1 MEGSVYV
8 LTNPAMPNMVKIGK
22 TTRNVEL
29 RLADL
34 YSTGV
39 PLSFECE
46 YAAKV
51 KDVDKTEKAFH
62 TAFSPNR
69 VNPKREFFNI
79 DPEQAIAV
87 LELMAIEDVTPTVQK
102 EAESVDVEANISSE
116 KFKQKHRPNMNF
128 IEMGMEIGEI
138 LTFERDQIECS
149 IYSPNRVKY
158 LDDIYSLTGLTKNYL
173 GKMELA
179 EEGEELNGGS
189 IKVRISSI
197 SITKLIQWINNEVVL
212 ILLEGNRYHP
222 HYLFPSF

>member
-39 PLSFECE
+39 PLPFECE

-87 LELMAIEDVTPTVQK
+87 SELMAIEDVTPTVQK

-138 LTFERDQIECS
+138 LT
-149 IYSPNRVKY
+149 
-158 LDDIYSLTGLTKNYL
+158 LSL
-173 GKMELA
+173 
-179 EEGEELNGGS
+179 
-189 IKVRISSI
+189 IHI
-197 SITKLIQWINNEVVL
+197 
-212 ILLEGNRYHP
+212 
-222 HYLFPSF
+222 

>member
-1 MEGSVYV
+1 MEGAVYV

-39 PLSFECE
+39 PLPFECE

-87 LELMAIEDVTPTVQK
+87 LELMAIEDVTPSVQK
-102 EAESVDVEANISSE
+102 EAENVDLEANISSE
-116 KFKQKHRPNMNF
+116 KFKQKQRPRMNF
-128 IEMGMEIGEI
+128 IEMGMELGENLI
-138 LTFERDQIECS
+138 FERDQIECT
-149 IYSPNRVKY
+149 IYSDTKVKY
-158 LDDIYSLTGLTKNYL
+158 DEEIYSLTGLTKKLL
-173 GKMELA
+173 GDGNKRRRRGTKWWFYKGRNLVDIYNETYT
-179 EEGEELNGGS
+179 GE
-189 IKVRISSI
+189 
-197 SITKLIQWINNEVVL
+197 
-212 ILLEGNRYHP
+212 
-222 HYLFPSF
+222 

>member
-1 MEGSVYV
+1 MYKKFLIDPIILMEGAVYV

-39 PLSFECE
+39 PLPFECE

-87 LELMAIEDVTPTVQK
+87 LELMAIEDVTPSVQK
-102 EAESVDVEANISSE
+102 EAENVDLEANISSE
-116 KFKQKHRPNMNF
+116 KFKQKQRPRMNF
-128 IEMGMEIGEI
+128 IEMGMELGENLI
-138 LTFERDQIECS
+138 FERDQIECT
-149 IYSPNRVKY
+149 IYSDTKVKY
-158 LDDIYSLTGLTKNYL
+158 DEEIYSLTGLTKKLL
-173 GKMELA
+173 GDGNKRRRRGTKWWFYKGRNLVDIYNETYT
-179 EEGEELNGGS
+179 GE
-189 IKVRISSI
+189 
-197 SITKLIQWINNEVVL
+197 
-212 ILLEGNRYHP
+212 
-222 HYLFPSF
+222 